1 MTKKQEEPNKV
12 LKEELK
18 EMEDFSWEL
27 LSVAV
32 RCRDYQLVRMFS
44 KLQHLIDQKII
55 QATSK

>member
-1 MTKKQEEPNKV
+1 MEKQKDANKV

-18 EMEDFSWEL
+18 FLEDFGWEL

-32 RCRDYQLVRMFS
+32 RCRDYQLVRMFD

-55 QATSK
+55 QETSK

>member
-1 MTKKQEEPNKV
+1 MEKQKDANKAF
-12 LKEELK
+12 KEELK
-18 EMEDFSWEL
+18 FLEDFGWEL

-32 RCRDYQLVRMFS
+32 RCRDYQLVRMFD